1 MFENASRDQLRR
13 MYAEAWRKHRAGEVL
28 EPLEKQIAELVA
40 EHPEYQALIEDPDA
54 VLAAEFTPEGGQS
67 NPFLHM
73 GMHLAI
79 REQAGTNR
87 PAGFTAAYQNAV
99 RKLGAH
105 EAEHAIMECLGTA
118 LWEAQRFGRAPDEQ
132 SYLECVRR
140 LA

>member
-1 MFENASRDQLRR
+1 MFENISRDQLRR
-13 MYAEAWRKHRAGEVL
+13 MYSDAWRRHRAGEPL
-28 EPLEKQIAELVA
+28 EPLEKRIAELVA
-40 EHPEYQALIEDPDA
+40 EHPEYHALIEDPEA

-79 REQAGTNR
+79 REQAGTDR
-87 PAGFTAAYQNAV
+87 PTGFTEAYQRAV
-99 RKLGAH
+99 HKLGAH

-132 SYLECVRR
+132 AYLECVRR

>member
-1 MFENASRDQLRR
+1 VYENTSRQQLRQL
-13 MYAEAWRKHRAGEVL
+13 YADAWRKHRANEAL
-28 EPLEKQIAELVA
+28 EPLERQIVQVVA
-40 EHPEYQALIEDPDA
+40 EHPEYQPLIEDPER
-54 VLAAEFTPEGGQS
+54 VPAAEFTPEGGQS

-79 REQAGTNR
+79 REQAGTDR
-87 PAGFTAAYQNAV
+87 PAGFTEAYRNVV
-99 RKLGAH
+99 RRLGAH

-118 LWEAQRFGRAPDEQ
+118 LWEAQRGGRMPDEQ